1 MRLVKVVMSLFVVLF
16 FSSGCCETEYRL
28 VKPKKPEIQE
38 AKIEQCRYPDTISN
52 VKCVLKNYFEV
63 KEERD
68 KLRMAIDEVTE

>member
-1 MRLVKVVMSLFVVLF
+1 MRLVKVATALFVVLF
-16 FSSGCCETEYRL
+16 ISGCCETEYRL